1 MKRPFIMLMI
11 STLLFSCGASQKA
24 SVTPPDVAAY
34 KSVEI
39 TSKSNSGRIVR
50 LEKELD
56 TAKVEI
62 ESLRTQNRQLAD
74 SYDGL
79 VELFKEHRGLT
90 MMLINKMNILAG
102 PEAPAEKK

>member
-1 MKRPFIMLMI
+1 MKRPFIMLAI
-11 STLLFSCGASQKA
+11 TALLFSCGAAQNA

-34 KSVEI
+34 KAVEI
-39 TSKSNSGRIVR
+39 TSKSNSGRIIR

-56 TAKVEI
+56 TAKADI

-90 MMLINKMNILAG
+90 MMLINKMNVLAG
-102 PEAPAEKK
+102 PETPAENK